1 MSDGPRDGGSGLWA
15 GRIARLA
22 TMHGKEAALAPPLA
36 RAGLEVRRVAG
47 VDTDAL
53 GTFTGEIPR
62 AGSLHEAAEAKAR
75 LAIARSGGDLGLAS
89 EGAYGPHPQIPVMPF
104 GVETLVL
111 VDAAR
116 DLVLSETTVARRPV
130 YDHAE
135 VAGLEALEPFLARI
149 GFPDHAVIVQPVDGG
164 PARKGLRS
172 RAALARA
179 LAGAAD
185 ASPGGLARV
194 QTDMRAHMNPT
205 RMTAIAALAERFADR
220 LARACPACGAPGWG
234 AVRPGPPLP
243 CACCGGETMARGAAI
258 LGCACCDHEAPGA
271 TGGAARGDPAQCP
284 ACNP

>member
-1 MSDGPRDGGSGLWA
+1 MSTRGSGLWA

-36 RAGLEVRRVAG
+36 RAGLELRRVAG

-62 AGSLHEAAEAKAR
+62 AGSLHDAAEAKAR
-75 LAIARSGGDLGLAS
+75 LAIELSRGDLGLGS
-89 EGAYGPHPQIPVMPF
+89 EGAYGPHPQIPVIPQ

-116 DLVLSETTVARRPV
+116 DLVLSETMEAPRPV

-135 VAGLEALEPFLARI
+135 AAALPALEPFLARI
-149 GFPDHAVIVQPVDGG
+149 GFPGHAVIVQPKGGG
-164 PARKGLRS
+164 PARKGLRA
-172 RAALARA
+172 RTALARA
-179 LAGAAD
+179 VAEAAE
-185 ASPGGLARV
+185 ASADGLAVV

-205 RMTAIAALAERFADR
+205 RMRALAALAERFAER
-220 LARACPACGAPGWG
+220 LTCPCPACGAPGWG
-234 AVRPGPPLP
+234 PVRPGPALP
-243 CACCGGETMARGAAI
+243 CACCGGATLTRGAPVR
-258 LGCACCDHEAPGA
+258 GCAACAHEAAEASA
-271 TGGAARGDPAQCP
+271 TAQADPMHCP